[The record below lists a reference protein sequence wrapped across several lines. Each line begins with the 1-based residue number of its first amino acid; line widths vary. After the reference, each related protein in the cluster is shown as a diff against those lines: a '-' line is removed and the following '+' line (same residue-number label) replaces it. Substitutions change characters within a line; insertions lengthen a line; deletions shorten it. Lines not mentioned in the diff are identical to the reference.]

1 MSHRGPPL
9 RNSWLA
15 SGNLVPRV
23 LARPLRAFL
32 RTEASG
38 GIVLLAATVAAL
50 AWANSPFAQSYESL
64 WHTEVRLALGSLE
77 LVQDLRHWVN
87 DGLMTLFFF
96 VVGLEIKRE
105 LVAGELNDA
114 RKALVPVVAAIG
126 GMAVPALLYLA
137 FNAGGSGATGWGIPM
152 ATDIAF
158 AVGVLALLSDRI
170 PSGLKVFLLS
180 IAIVDD
186 IGAILVIAL
195 VYSDGIEVGWLV
207 AAVAL
212 LTFIVALR
220 ELKVYWTPIYVM
232 VGAAVWLTTFES
244 GVHATIAGA
253 ALGLLTPARPT
264 DTRGLADVVEGTD
277 ALSVEPD
284 AESLRA
290 LQLQSNEVVSVA
302 ERLEHLLH
310 PWTSYLIIPLF
321 ALANAGVVL
330 SGGRVSDA
338 MTSGVALGIIAGL
351 LVGKTIGISGATW
364 LVVRLNLGRL
374 PETVAW
380 THVVGASIVAGIG
393 FTVSLF
399 IAGLAFDAAEL
410 ATDAKVGI
418 LVASL
423 IAGLTGAAV
432 LTLGGPKGHEE
443 RETEMDPARP
453 I

>member
-1 MSHRGPPL
+1 
-9 RNSWLA
+9 
-15 SGNLVPRV
+15 
-23 LARPLRAFL
+23 
-32 RTEASG
+32 
-38 GIVLLAATVAAL
+38 
-50 AWANSPFAQSYESL
+50 
-64 WHTEVRLALGSLE
+64 
-77 LVQDLRHWVN
+77 
-87 DGLMTLFFF
+87 MTLFFF

-105 LVAGELNDA
+105 LVAGELSDA

-126 GMAVPALLYLA
+126 GMAVPAVLYLA
-137 FNAGGSGATGWGIPM
+137 FNAGGSGASGWGIPM

-158 AVGVLALLSDRI
+158 AVGVLALLTDRI

-180 IAIVDD
+180 IAIADD
-186 IGAILVIAL
+186 VGAILVIAL

-212 LTFIVALR
+212 LVLVVLLR
-220 ELKVYWTPIYVM
+220 ELKVYWTPIYVV

-302 ERLEHLLH
+302 ERLEHMLH

-338 MTSGVALGIIAGL
+338 MTSGVTLGIIAGL
-351 LVGKTIGISGATW
+351 LVGKAIGISGATW
-364 LVVRLNLGRL
+364 LIVRLNLGRL

-432 LTLGGPKGHEE
+432 LTLGGPK
-443 RETEMDPARP
+443 RA
-453 I
+453 